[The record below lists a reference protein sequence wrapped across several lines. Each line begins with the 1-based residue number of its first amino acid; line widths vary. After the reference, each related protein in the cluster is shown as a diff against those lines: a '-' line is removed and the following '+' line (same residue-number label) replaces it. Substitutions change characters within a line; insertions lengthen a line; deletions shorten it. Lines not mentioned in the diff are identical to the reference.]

1 MPYHF
6 KPSETIPDAVKR
18 IISEEIDSAVE
29 QLENGPRNQR
39 DEAVHEARKSLKK
52 IRGMLRLI
60 QPEIGRGFY
69 KRENGLL
76 RDVGRKLSVIRDAGA
91 IIEVFEDLAARY
103 QKELAPAAVGGV
115 RRGLKKAKTETE
127 KELKIDEVIGETLHA
142 LGQARERLGDL
153 QIDSDGWDTIAP
165 GFRKYY
171 RLGRVAMEQA
181 GEEKTPEA
189 YHEWRKRAKDHWY
202 HVRLLEKSW
211 DEKAE
216 LYESSLK
223 ELETSLGD
231 DHNLVV
237 LRQRFEKEPDSYGGQ
252 EVVQLWLGLIDR
264 RAEELRSDA
273 ARIGNGVYC
282 LKPRKREGEFARLW
296 EARKTQDTKKVGPG
310 IPRKSSTSAKI
321 VQPRASR
328 RAS

>member
-6 KPSETIPDAVKR
+6 KPSETVTDAVKR

-29 QLENGPRNQR
+29 QLKRTGNQR

-60 QPEIGRGFY
+60 QPEVGRGFY

-76 RDVGRKLSVIRDAGA
+76 RDVGRKLSEIRDAGA
-91 IIEVFEDLAARY
+91 IIEVFDDLATRY
-103 QKELAPAAVGGV
+103 QKELTPTAQGDV
-115 RRGLKKAKTETE
+115 RRGLKKAKAETE
-127 KELKIDEVIGETLHA
+127 KELKIDEVIRETIHA
-142 LGQARERLGDL
+142 LGEARQRLGGL
-153 QIDSDGWDTIAP
+153 RIDSDGWNTIAS

-171 RLGRVAMEQA
+171 RLGRAAMERA
-181 GEEKTPEA
+181 GDEKTPEA

-211 DEKAE
+211 DEKAGT
-216 LYESSLK
+216 YEGSLK
-223 ELETSLGD
+223 ELETTLGD

-237 LRQRFEKEPDSYGGQ
+237 LRQRLEKEPNLYGGHDP
-252 EVVQLWLGLIDR
+252 VQLWLGLIDR
-264 RAEELRSDA
+264 RAEELRGESG
-273 ARIGNGVYC
+273 RIGSGVYC

-296 EARKTQDTKKVGPG
+296 EVWKAENGKTAGPG
-310 IPRKSSTSAKI
+310 IPRKSSNSAKI

>member
-1 MPYHF
+1 MAYHF
-6 KPSETIPDAVKR
+6 KPSETVTDAVKR
-18 IISEEIDSAVE
+18 IISEEIDSAAE
-29 QLENGPRNQR
+29 QLKKTGNQR

-69 KRENGLL
+69 KRENGLF
-76 RDVGRKLSVIRDAGA
+76 RDVGRKLSEIRDAGA
-91 IIEVFEDLAARY
+91 IIEVFDDLAARY
-103 QKELAPAAVGGV
+103 QKELTPAAPAVV
-115 RRGLKKAKTETE
+115 RRALKKVKAETE
-127 KELKIDEVIGETLHA
+127 KELKIDEVVSETIHA
-142 LGQARERLGDL
+142 LGEARERLAGL
-153 QIDSDGWDTIAP
+153 HIKSDGWDTIGS

-171 RLGRVAMEQA
+171 RLGRAAMEQA

-211 DEKAE
+211 DEKAGT
-216 LYESSLK
+216 YEGSLK
-223 ELETSLGD
+223 DLETALGD

-237 LRQRFEKEPDSYGGQ
+237 LRQRLKKEPDLYGGHDA
-252 EVVQLWLGLIDR
+252 VQLWLGVIDR
-264 RAEELRSDA
+264 RAEELRGES

-282 LKPRKREGEFARLW
+282 LKPRKRESEFARLW
-296 EARKTQDTKKVGPG
+296 EAWKAEDGEKAAPG
-310 IPRKSSTSAKI
+310 IPRKSSNSAKI